1 MRVPLFRLQ
10 IGPRTEQLLFEAF
23 HSGKWSNTAIEYAPK
38 LEAWW
43 AAQCQ
48 APFAL
53 STNSGTAAV
62 RAALFG
68 VAGRRGGTALTTTYS
83 CSANLTPL
91 HEMGLSPVWCDVDL
105 QSFGMTGESVFQ
117 RLSEGPTPECCVL
130 VHMYG
135 QLARDTEDIVGL
147 CREKG
152 VVVIHDLSECVGMDV
167 AGLDGDVFIA
177 SVRTEKMLGAGEGG
191 LVAFRNFDHYRAAKT
206 FVWRG
211 KPSTLNYW
219 VTSYGDNVAMTNLT
233 AAIALGQIDVLHE
246 QVAGKRLTASLY
258 RSSRLE
264 QFGDFQTVAAGDV
277 AWLNALLLKPDIG
290 LAPQDLAKALA
301 AKGIETRPAFTPL
314 PIVHRLQTVGE
325 GVAGCPAAREI
336 FERCLILPSPADL
349 TAEELEYVV
358 VSIEEVMG
366 R

>member
-10 IGPRTEQLLFEAF
+10 IGARTEKLLFDAF
-23 HSGKWSNTAIEYAPK
+23 HSGKWSNTAIEHAPQ

-68 VAGRRGGTALTTTYS
+68 VAGRRGGMALTTTYS

-91 HEMGLSPVWCDVDL
+91 LEMGLVPAWCDVDL
-105 QSFGMTGESVFQ
+105 QSFGMTGGAVFE
-117 RLSEGPTPECCVL
+117 RLSEGPTPVCCVL

-167 AGLDGDVFIA
+167 ASLDGDVFIA

-233 AAIALGQIDVLHE
+233 AAIALGQIDVLE
-246 QVAGKRLTASLY
+246 AQVEGKRRVAEMY
-258 RSSRLE
+258 RSSRLA
-264 QFGDFQTVAAGDV
+264 QFGDFQKVGAEDV
-277 AWLNALLLKPDIG
+277 AWLNALLLQSEIG
-290 LAPQDLAKALA
+290 LTPQDLAKALA
-301 AKGIETRPAFTPL
+301 AKGVETRPAFTPL
-314 PIVHRLQTVGE
+314 PTVHRLQTGSTRS
-325 GVAGCPAAREI
+325 AACAAAREI

-358 VSIEEVMG
+358 GSIEEVMG